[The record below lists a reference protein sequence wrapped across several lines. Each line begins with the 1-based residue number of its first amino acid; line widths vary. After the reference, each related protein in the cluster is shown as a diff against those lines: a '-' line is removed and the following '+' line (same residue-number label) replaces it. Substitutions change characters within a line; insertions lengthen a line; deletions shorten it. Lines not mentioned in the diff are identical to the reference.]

1 MKRAQKRPKTAL
13 NDTPSAAFLFFQKP
27 FWPLFFIVLAA
38 VLSDLNS
45 WGHQFVIDD
54 AAYILQNNLLNS
66 PRQAL
71 QILVSP
77 LVPNAASWGFMAMY
91 RPLTALSF
99 GMNLWISGPNPDS
112 FHLINRLLHVLIC
125 LLIYRIVRRLLP
137 RSYFTALV
145 ASLLFAVH
153 PLQTEAITYIDGRA
167 DALALFFF
175 LLAWLCFLRLRSTDK
190 VSPREYIFSVLCY
203 CMALL
208 SKENAVTWL
217 GVILLTELVYF
228 SQRQFKV
235 FLGRLILDWRL
246 YAGYIIATGAYL
258 AIRFTVL
265 KGVLTGAIPFEL
277 NPLAHANLKVRLL
290 TGLKIMFECLGQAVW
305 PAHFMPDYSYNQ
317 IPMITAWFSP
327 AAVGTLVLTAL
338 FLTVLFWSYHRL
350 PTLFFGLGFFLVT
363 YSVVSNV
370 LIPIGTI
377 RADRLMYMPVLGVC
391 LAVTGIL
398 SRVWG
403 LLPKAPARIALCGGL
418 FILLTL
424 LTARTVSR
432 NDDWKDED
440 SLYLSHL
447 DALPN
452 SSKLLNSIGTQL
464 IRHERAREA
473 LVCFQRSMAMAPY
486 PKDDVQLNL
495 GAALRMTGD
504 VAGALE
510 QYDALIRRNPENA
523 IAHYGKGNLL
533 FAEGKFAEAVA
544 EYKRSI
550 EIDPHL
556 AAARTNLNVAL
567 ERLSEV
573 RTPGQP
579 NAK

>member
-1 MKRAQKRPKTAL
+1 MKRTQKKPKTVL
-13 NDTPSAAFLFFQKP
+13 NETPPAAFIFFQKP
-27 FWPLFFIVLAA
+27 FLPLLFIVLAA
-38 VLSDLNS
+38 ILSDLNS
-45 WGHQFVIDD
+45 WGHQFVVDD
-54 AAYILQNNLLNS
+54 IAFILQNNLLNS

-77 LVPNAASWGFMAMY
+77 LVPDAASLGFMAMY

-112 FHLINRLLHVLIC
+112 FHLVNRLLHILIC
-125 LLIYRIVRRLLP
+125 LLIYWIVRRLLP
-137 RSYFTALV
+137 RSLFTALV
-145 ASLLFAVH
+145 TSLLFAVH

-167 DALALFFF
+167 DAMALFFF
-175 LLAWLCFLRLRSTDK
+175 LLAWLCFLRLRSADK
-190 VSPREYIFSVLCY
+190 VSTREYIFSVLGY

-235 FLGRLILDWRL
+235 FLERLILDWRL

-258 AIRFTVL
+258 AVRFTVL
-265 KGVLTGAIPFEL
+265 KGVLTGSIPFEV

-290 TGLKIMFECLGQAVW
+290 TGSKIMFECLGQAIW
-305 PAHFMPDYSYNQ
+305 PVHFMPDYSYNQ
-317 IPMITAWFSP
+317 ISLITAWFSP
-327 AAVGTLVLTAL
+327 AAVETLVLSVL
-338 FLTVLFWSYHRL
+338 FLTVLFWSYHRS
-350 PTLFFGLGFFLVT
+350 PQLFFGLGFFLVT

-391 LAVTGIL
+391 LAVTSIL
-398 SRVWG
+398 SWAWS
-403 LLPKAPARIALCGGL
+403 LLRKAPAKIVFCGGL

-424 LTARTVSR
+424 LNARTVAR
-432 NDDWKDED
+432 NEDWKDED
-440 SLYLSHL
+440 SLYLTHL
-447 DALPN
+447 DPLPN
-452 SSKLLNSIGTQL
+452 SSKLLNSIGAQL
-464 IRHERAREA
+464 MKHGRAQEA
-473 LVCFQRSMAMAPY
+473 RVCFQRSMAIGHYHP
-486 PKDDVQLNL
+486 DEVQLNL

-504 VAGALE
+504 VAGALD

-523 IAHYGKGNLL
+523 KAHYNKGNL
-533 FAEGKFAEAVA
+533 FFSEGKFDEAVA

-550 EIDPHL
+550 EIDPQL
-556 AAARTNLNVAL
+556 TVARTNLNVAL